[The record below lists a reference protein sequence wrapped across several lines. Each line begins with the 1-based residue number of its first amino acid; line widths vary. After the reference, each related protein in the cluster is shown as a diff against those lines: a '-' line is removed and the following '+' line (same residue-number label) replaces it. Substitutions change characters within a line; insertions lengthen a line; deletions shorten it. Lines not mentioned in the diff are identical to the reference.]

1 MSKTQPPHWRRGE
14 APSNPEFPWISM
26 FWHICISMYILIPWI
41 RYCFSSRYYPYK
53 FWMFLFTHYGKS
65 GVAPPGLTEPICE
78 FSHLES
84 IFLDFWILSHNSGV
98 ILKIY
103 KIRFSER
110 NQFTGSHG
118 CAHCNWKQD
127 EQKLF
132 PDSLLFSEFWK
143 IILLYSSLSNVNMFV
158 PEYDKLFFL
167 RYLRIYFFFQTIF
180 CVPKSCV

>member
-1 MSKTQPPHWRRGE
+1 MVILNLSSEQDTAAPLAERRGTKQ
-14 APSNPEFPWISM
+14 SWISVD
-26 FWHICISMYILIPWI
+26 FYVLTYLYFYILIPWI

-53 FWMFLFTHYGKS
+53 LWMFLFTHYGKS

-84 IFLDFWILSHNSGV
+84 FFFYFWILSHNSVV

-118 CAHCNWKQD
+118 CTHCNWKQD

-132 PDSLLFSEFWK
+132 PDSLLFSEF
-143 IILLYSSLSNVNMFV
+143 
-158 PEYDKLFFL
+158 
-167 RYLRIYFFFQTIF
+167 
-180 CVPKSCV
+180 